1 MTKDKAP
8 NYGDLDNLKKLLI
21 NLDGCFKKLG
31 Y

>member
-1 MTKDKAP
+1 MTKDKAA
-8 NYGDLDNLKKLLI
+8 NFSDLDNLKKLLS